1 MNRGKEFNIKKM
13 IFWFINPKYFDD
25 GRRTKVYKETWS
37 AERDKKEPK
46 VMEIYWAN
54 YICSIKFE
62 KRTWI
67 SKICPKYLHENELSF
82 FKNLNI

>member
-46 VMEIYWAN
+46 VMEIY
-54 YICSIKFE
+54 
-62 KRTWI
+62 
-67 SKICPKYLHENELSF
+67 
-82 FKNLNI
+82 